1 MYSSFKKKKIKWT
14 RNERQKKREW
24 AMSYSS
30 IKLEGN
36 KMKSKAK
43 IKKKERIRVLHQKCV
58 SHTVKPV
65 LILNIK
71 P

>member
-1 MYSSFKKKKIKWT
+1 MKEKKK
-14 RNERQKKREW
+14 NERCPI
-24 AMSYSS
+24 AL
-30 IKLEGN
+30 KLEGN

-43 IKKKERIRVLHQKCV
+43 IKKKKRIRVLHQKCV